1 VSRSTGRAR
10 AIAGLVVAGVFVFL
24 LARGVEWAEV
34 RRALAGASVWPL
46 ALGLVALAVDMA
58 ARITRWWWMLRA
70 AEPGL
75 PLASCVRPF
84 LGSLALNNTVPLRAG
99 DVVRAVGFRRTL
111 GAPVAHVAGTLVLE
125 RLLDLL
131 VLLAILLAGVAGT
144 RGVFPRGFLVAAGVA
159 GVAALAALV
168 ALTFFPGPIT
178 GLIRRSMAR
187 LFGGRPWLPAVSRAV
202 NQVAAALALLRS
214 PGRAARLL
222 GLSLVAWLLEGCV
235 FACAAWSL
243 GLGVPWPAP
252 WLALGAATL
261 ATLLPSSPGYV
272 GTFDYFATLALTAYG
287 APAAGAAAFAVV
299 THLMLWAPVTLAGFA
314 ALAAVRER
322 PVPSAD
328 SSQARFQA
336 ESRAS
341 A

>member
-1 VSRSTGRAR
+1 MSRSSGRAR

-24 LARGVEWAEV
+24 LARRVEWSGV
-34 RRALAGASVWPL
+34 RRALAGASLWPL
-46 ALGLVALAVDMA
+46 ALGLVALAADMA

-70 AEPGL
+70 AEPEL

-99 DVVRAVGFRRTL
+99 DVVRAVGFRRAL

-144 RGVFPRGFLVAAGVA
+144 RGVFPHAFLVAAGGA
-159 GVAALAALV
+159 GALALAALL
-168 ALTFFPGPIT
+168 ALTFLPGPIT
-178 GLIRRSMAR
+178 SVIRRTMTR
-187 LFGGRPWLPAVSRAV
+187 FFRGRPWLPAMSRAV
-202 NQVAAALALLRS
+202 DQIAAALALLRS

-222 GLSLVAWLLEGCV
+222 GMSLVAWLLEGLV

-272 GTFDYFATLALTAYG
+272 GTFDYFASLALSAYG
-287 APAAGAAAFAVV
+287 APAAGAAAFALI
-299 THLMLWAPVTLAGFA
+299 THLMLWAPVTVAGFA
-314 ALAAVRER
+314 ALAAMRESAA
-322 PVPSAD
+322 PSTKAAE
-328 SSQARFQA
+328 ARLPA
-336 ESRAS
+336 EGGVS